1 MKLNHCTEKLE
12 ALYTADFLNGN
23 YMDRYMVL
31 IINFSEQECLKGN
44 IKMCL
49 FEICIALKFKFNG
62 DMWIFFLF
70 FKPGFLC
77 SLGACG

>member
-31 IINFSEQECLKGN
+31 IINSEQECLKGN

-49 FEICIALKFKFNG
+49 LEILY
-62 DMWIFFLF
+62 
-70 FKPGFLC
+70 C
-77 SLGACG
+77 S

>member
-1 MKLNHCTEKLE
+1 
-12 ALYTADFLNGN
+12 
-23 YMDRYMVL
+23 MDRYMVL

-44 IKMCL
+44 TKMCL

-70 FKPGFLC
+70 FKTGFLC
-77 SLGACG
+77 SCEACG